1 MKEEGMAGLEQVQ
14 GRAQVQVQVQVLAMA
29 MAMEQVSGQPLR
41 RRRRS
46 PSFHRTR

>member
-1 MKEEGMAGLEQVQ
+1 
-14 GRAQVQVQVQVLAMA
+14 VQVLAVGVAVAMAMA